1 MNSPRTG
8 ESKQAFS
15 PSRRS
20 RVPRSSASRI
30 SAVCEPD
37 ASRRHRPDPFPSHA
51 STFHGPLVNYFPFY
65 NKVAIFEP
73 RRRGEN
79 SSPSVFVLE
88 HGGQVGASPYGRAFV
103 RSRTGEQLDKGW
115 RRSHRSGYT
124 RSLHDVPDRADIGL
138 IADPRSRRSRAPGIL
153 VGLHLNSKTGRR
165 IIDQPIKQTQTR
177 ELKLRRK
184 EGPVNAQD
192 WSSDVN
198 IFSNPS
204 HVTTRESPS
213 SRRACATISG
223 GHSAMR
229 CAKPPRSP
237 ANRARDASSKP
248 GKSPAMACRKR

>member
-1 MNSPRTG
+1 MR
-8 ESKQAFS
+8 QRFM
-15 PSRRS
+15 
-20 RVPRSSASRI
+20 VLSSTT
-30 SAVCEPD
+30 
-37 ASRRHRPDPFPSHA
+37 FPSTIRLPSSNRGVVVKIHPHPSLSSNTA
-51 STFHGPLVNYFPFY
+51 VRRAPRHMAEPSSDREPANNWTRDGAVRIDLV
-65 NKVAIFEP
+65 I
-73 RRRGEN
+73 
-79 SSPSVFVLE
+79 
-88 HGGQVGASPYGRAFV
+88 
-103 RSRTGEQLDKGW
+103 
-115 RRSHRSGYT
+115 T

-213 SRRACATISG
+213 SRNACATISG

-229 CAKPPRSP
+229 CAKPSRSP
-237 ANRARDASSKP
+237 ANRAREASSKP